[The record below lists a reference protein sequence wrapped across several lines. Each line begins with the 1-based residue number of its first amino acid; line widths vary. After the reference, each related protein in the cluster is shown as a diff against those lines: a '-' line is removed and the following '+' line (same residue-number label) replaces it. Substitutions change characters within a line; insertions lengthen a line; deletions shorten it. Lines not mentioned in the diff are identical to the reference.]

1 MKEYLARLAKSPNS
15 SLALLFAGFDKKI
28 KEEMAIDFA
37 SKILKNEEKI
47 KSKNHPDLH
56 FLYPEGKLGLHTI
69 SSIRKL
75 IDEVNFPPFEASHK
89 IFIIHDADRMQP
101 ASANALL
108 KTFEEPSKQ
117 TIILL
122 LAPSPQDLIPT
133 IVSRCR
139 TLYFRTNNILYDIQN
154 KHLKFIDVMTKR
166 RPYPEFLK
174 EIKAFANEFENVAV
188 EDEFQKSIYLLTEIK
203 DLFVNLFLW
212 FRDLY
217 IISQKLDLSHLC
229 FKNNIKELKVI
240 ASKRKIPALK
250 YIDKTLNHALKM
262 VSKTVP
268 LSIIFEDIYLKLSCS

>member
-37 SKILKNEEKI
+37 SKVLKNEEKI

-89 IFIIHDADRMQP
+89 IFVIHDADRMQP

-139 TLYFRTNNILYDIQN
+139 TLYFRTNSVSYDIQN
-154 KHLKFIDVMTKR
+154 KHLKFIDIMMRR
-166 RPYPEFLK
+166 RPYPELLK
-174 EIKAFANEFENVAV
+174 EIKGFAIEFENVAI
-188 EDEFQKSIYLLTEIK
+188 EDEFQKAMYLLTEVK
-203 DLFVNLFLW
+203 DLFSKLFLW

-217 IISQKLDLSHLC
+217 IISQKLDLSHLF
-229 FKNNIKELKVI
+229 FKNNIEELKAI
-240 ASKRKIPALK
+240 ASNRKIPELK
-250 YIDKTLNHALKM
+250 NIDKTLNHALQM
-262 VSKTVP
+262 LSKSIP
-268 LSIIFEDIYLKLSCS
+268 LPIIFEDIYLKLGSS